1 MVERSG
7 IGVSNGVVMAE
18 AFVYRHGDIHISHE
32 MAEDREEE
40 SAAFEAA
47 YRITHAEY
55 DALEGLN
62 DDEKELLSVYRIML
76 EDPDYLALIRDNIRK
91 NGYNASWAVEAA
103 TDKYVSLLGAVSDD
117 FFKERIADLRDI
129 EGRLLSALSDMR
141 SEIIM
146 PKPSILVADY
156 LYPSEILSMDRSSVL
171 GLCLDNGGVTSHV
184 AILARSLGIPSVFAL
199 ADLTS
204 LVADG
209 DTIAM
214 DGKAGTVVVN
224 PGRKAR
230 SAYRRRVDA
239 ELRDE
244 AAMEEGVGLPAV
256 TTDGFRVHL
265 LGNIEGIEG
274 LDSLIRAGAE
284 GIGLF
289 RTEFLMMLPEYED
302 EEAKASVYREVVER
316 MAPYGPITFRTY
328 DIGGDKSPDGMQ
340 VKEDNPILGW
350 RAVRLCM
357 ERRDIFRGQL
367 VSILKASAAHPGSV
381 RLMFPMIS
389 GSEELKGVIAF
400 LDEVKAECR
409 REGIAFDEG
418 IRIGTMIEIPSA
430 AVTADV
436 LSRQVDFMSVGT
448 NDLIQYTIAVD
459 RGNEKISYLYR
470 PLHPAVLRLLRYVA
484 DSAREAGIPVSI
496 CGEMAGYPDYLPILI
511 GLGFDELSMAPYS
524 IMESRRRI
532 RALSRES
539 CVALVNHVLSLPD
552 AAEIEAALK
561 EYNEAHG
568 KA

>member
-367 VSILKASAAHPGSV
+367 VSILKASSSCHGT
-381 RLMFPMIS
+381 RLMFPMVS
-389 GSEELKGVIAF
+389 GSEELRSVIAF
-400 LDEVKAECR
+400 LDEVKDECR
-409 REGIAFDEG
+409 GKGIAFDEN
-418 IRIGTMIEIPSA
+418 IKIGTMIEIPSA
-430 AVTADV
+430 AITSDV
-436 LSRQVDFMSVGT
+436 IARYVDFMSIGT

-470 PLHPAVLRLLRYVA
+470 PLHPAVLRLLAHVA
-484 DSAREAGIPVSI
+484 ESAHKNGIPVSM

-511 GLGFDELSMAPYS
+511 GLGIDELSMAPSS
-524 IMESRRRI
+524 IMEVRRRI
-532 RALSRES
+532 RTLSRSS
-539 CVALVNHVLSLPD
+539 CASFANHVLSLPD
-552 AAEIEAALK
+552 AQEIENALK
-561 EYNEAHG
+561 EFNSTYG